1 MSEPTLSATEA
12 TILDLLIA
20 QSRELYGLELVK
32 LSEGDIKRGTVY
44 VTLGRMEEKGFVE
57 SREEDETADHVGLRR
72 RLYKPT
78 GLGVRARRA
87 REVARLVMAG
97 LRLPKGAL

>member
-12 TILDLLIA
+12 AILDLLIA
-20 QSRELYGLELVK
+20 QSRELYGLQLVK
-32 LSEGDIKRGTVY
+32 LSDGALKRGTIY

-57 SREEDETADHVGLRR
+57 SREEDETADHIGLRR

-78 GLGVRARRA
+78 GLGVRANRA
-87 REVARLVMAG
+87 REIARIVMAG
-97 LRLPKGAL
+97 LPVPRGV